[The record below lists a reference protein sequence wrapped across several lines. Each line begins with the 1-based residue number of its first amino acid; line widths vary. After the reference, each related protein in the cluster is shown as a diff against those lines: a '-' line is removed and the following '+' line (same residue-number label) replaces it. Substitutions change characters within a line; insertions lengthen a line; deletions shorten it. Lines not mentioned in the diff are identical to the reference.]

1 MATTKKNY
9 NQETVDRLARIETYI
24 EGIFN
29 RLDKINGSISDYQT
43 TKERLNNVC
52 EKIEAI
58 SNDIEKNIKPPLT
71 KITIKVYSLAI
82 LTGLFSGGIGTLIGY
97 YIAKLVSMTFGGG

>member
-1 MATTKKNY
+1 MATTKKDY
-9 NQETVDRLARIETYI
+9 NQETIERLARIETHI
-24 EGIFN
+24 EGIFD
-29 RLDKINGSISDYQT
+29 RLDKINGSICDYQT

-52 EKIEAI
+52 AKIEAI
-58 SNDIEKNIKPPLT
+58 SDDIEKNIKPPLT

-97 YIAKLVSMTFGGG
+97 YIAKLVSMTL